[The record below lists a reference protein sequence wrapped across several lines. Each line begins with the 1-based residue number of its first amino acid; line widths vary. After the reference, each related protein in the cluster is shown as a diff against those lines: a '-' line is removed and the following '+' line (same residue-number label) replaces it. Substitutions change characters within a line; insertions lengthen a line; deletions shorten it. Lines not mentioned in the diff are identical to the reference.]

1 MVVKNY
7 TDEFDP
13 NYYMNKYPSIKNEYG
28 SNSCD
33 LLTHFQ
39 NYGVEEGRF
48 LNYDVEKQSNL
59 SNPTFS
65 QNYIKFNGYDI
76 DNSDSKLITTKN
88 KSNNECRDYCNNL
101 DDCAAYVRRP
111 SNNKCF
117 FYSGSV
123 YPDSS
128 LTKNSNRDTFIRE
141 KINNTVCDAE
151 CKRNKKLKTYEEKY
165 KRSLYNLQTAPERVA
180 NAKKKYI
187 ILKDGEPYYQ
197 EMYKKELSI
206 RIDNIIRDM
215 LDENKK
221 NNIELNNSLRDYE
234 QKYLIYNSHLKN
246 YLGNIETDNIEFEKE
261 LYDKITDKELD
272 ARKSYYETNE
282 TDTIKS
288 YSYFFTVIYY
298 LVFTIYFVLFIYN
311 GLFLPRSYSQNNDK
325 AVTFGKGGNNILN
338 ILYLIFLF
346 FFPIIFFYFI
356 LKHIFMLVG
365 FIYNHIPKNVYYDI

>member
-1 MVVKNY
+1 M
-7 TDEFDP
+7 
-13 NYYMNKYPSIKNEYG
+13 
-28 SNSCD
+28 
-33 LLTHFQ
+33 
-39 NYGVEEGRF
+39 
-48 LNYDVEKQSNL
+48 
-59 SNPTFS
+59 
-65 QNYIKFNGYDI
+65 
-76 DNSDSKLITTKN
+76 
-88 KSNNECRDYCNNL
+88 
-101 DDCAAYVRRP
+101 
-111 SNNKCF
+111 
-117 FYSGSV
+117 
-123 YPDSS
+123 
-128 LTKNSNRDTFIRE
+128 
-141 KINNTVCDAE
+141 KI
-151 CKRNKKLKTYEEKY
+151 
-165 KRSLYNLQTAPERVA
+165 
-180 NAKKKYI
+180 
-187 ILKDGEPYYQ
+187 
-197 EMYKKELSI
+197 
-206 RIDNIIRDM
+206 
-215 LDENKK
+215 K